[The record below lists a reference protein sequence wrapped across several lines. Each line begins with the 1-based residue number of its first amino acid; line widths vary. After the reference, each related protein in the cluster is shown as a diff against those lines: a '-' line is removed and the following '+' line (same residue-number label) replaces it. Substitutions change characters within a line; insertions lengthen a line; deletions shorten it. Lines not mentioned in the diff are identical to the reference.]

1 MNLKKS
7 EEVKMNTK
15 ILKETTS
22 INQAKI
28 NNPPQQNLKKK
39 KKNRNA
45 AFAMNRGQ
53 QENIDLLKLISFIED
68 TKKTLSNF
76 GDQLKTQVNFNSI
89 Q

>member
-28 NNPPQQNLKKK
+28 NNPPQQN
-39 KKNRNA
+39 
-45 AFAMNRGQ
+45 
-53 QENIDLLKLISFIED
+53 
-68 TKKTLSNF
+68 
-76 GDQLKTQVNFNSI
+76 
-89 Q
+89 